1 VLHFPVLHFAA
12 HVCFVL
18 YFLVLHIQSVPF
30 DDDDNDN
37 DDNDDANAGDTDAMR
52 RCGNETAP

>member
-1 VLHFPVLHFAA
+1 MLH
-12 HVCFVL
+12 
-18 YFLVLHIQSVPF
+18 FLVLHIQSLPF
-30 DDDDNDN
+30 DDVDDDN